1 MFPKQHLINLNK
13 LSLHTLYLIQRQQC
27 HLSSSL
33 LHKTLLAMAWQQIQ
47 ACAAPQ
53 VAALPLPDEAETAN
67 LTHELLMIEAVLAD
81 LRKHLKSKGHDA
93 PDTRLD
99 PGLLASPTGTVAQGQ
114 PEAACVAPAATA
126 EPDSISWAGKVLDDG
141 LTSKVLSRCPGSSER
156 QQLQLGGRTL
166 PSEMAA
172 HSMLYGT
179 DRSLGD
185 IDAVMQARGY
195 R

>member
-1 MFPKQHLINLNK
+1 
-13 LSLHTLYLIQRQQC
+13 
-27 HLSSSL
+27 
-33 LHKTLLAMAWQQIQ
+33 MAWQQIQ
-47 ACAAPQ
+47 PCAALQ
-53 VAALPLPDEAETAN
+53 IAALPPPDEAETAV
-67 LTHELLMIEAVLAD
+67 LTHELVMIEGVLED
-81 LRKHLKSKGHDA
+81 LRKRLKSKGSDA
-93 PDTRLD
+93 PDMQMD

-114 PEAACVAPAATA
+114 TAAACVAPEAEA
-126 EPDSISWAGKVLDDG
+126 EPNSISPANNVLDDG
-141 LTSKVLSRCPGSSER
+141 LTSKQSRCPDSSKR
-156 QQLQLGGRTL
+156 QQLQSGGRML